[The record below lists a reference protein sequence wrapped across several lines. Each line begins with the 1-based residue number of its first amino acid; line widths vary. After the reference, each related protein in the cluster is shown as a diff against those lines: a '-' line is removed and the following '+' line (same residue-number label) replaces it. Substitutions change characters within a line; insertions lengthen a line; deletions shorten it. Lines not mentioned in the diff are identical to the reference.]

1 MNRKVSVLI
10 PAAGSG
16 SRMGHRRTKKPYL
29 QLLEKPILT
38 HTISVFDQNPV
49 VDTIHV
55 IVNPSDFELCQSIA
69 IVPYGF
75 QKVTNLI
82 PGGET
87 RQDSV
92 FNGLQSL
99 PSDADF
105 VIVHDGVRPFVTD
118 DIIDSC
124 LEAAEEWGA
133 AVAAVP
139 VKDTI
144 KVADADGFIVDTLNR
159 SRLWA
164 VQTPQSFRKDLLLKA
179 HQRARQARLNVTDDA
194 TLVEQLGFRVRLIA
208 GSHRNLKVTT
218 AEDLLIAETLST
230 VED

>member
-16 SRMGHRRTKKPYL
+16 NRMGHRRTKKPYL
-29 QLLEKPILT
+29 QLLGKPILT
-38 HTISVFDQNPV
+38 HTISVFDRNPV
-49 VDTIHV
+49 VNRIHV
-55 IVNPSDFELCQSIA
+55 IVNPSDFELCQSVA
-69 IVPYGF
+69 IVPYSF
-75 QKVTNLI
+75 QKVADLI

-87 RQDSV
+87 RQDSI

-124 LEAAEEWGA
+124 LEAAGEWGA

-144 KVADADGFIVDTLNR
+144 KVVDADRFIVDTPNR

-164 VQTPQSFRKDLLLKA
+164 VQTPQSFRKDLLLEA
-179 HQRARQARLNVTDDA
+179 HLWARRTGLDATDDA
-194 TLVEQLGFRVRLIA
+194 ALVEQLGFRVRLIA
-208 GSHRNLKVTT
+208 GSHRNLKITT
-218 AEDLLIAETLST
+218 AEDLLIAEALST
-230 VED
+230 VVG

>member
-1 MNRKVSVLI
+1 
-10 PAAGSG
+10 
-16 SRMGHRRTKKPYL
+16 MGHRLTRKPYL
-29 QLLEKPILT
+29 QLLGKPILT
-38 HTISVFDQNPV
+38 HTIGVFNQNPV
-49 VDTIHV
+49 VDSIYV
-55 IVNPSDFELCQSIA
+55 IVNPSDFELCRSIA

-75 QKVTNLI
+75 QKVANLI
-82 PGGET
+82 AGGET

-92 FNGLQSL
+92 FKGLRAL
-99 PSDADF
+99 PSDTDF

-124 LEAAEEWGA
+124 LDAAEEWGA

-144 KVADADGFIVDTLNR
+144 KVADADGFIVDTPNR

-164 VQTPQSFRKDLLLKA
+164 VQTPQSFRKDLLLEA
-179 HQRARQARLNVTDDA
+179 HQQARQTGLDATDDA
-194 TLVEQLGFRVRLIA
+194 VLVEQLGFRVKLIA
-208 GSHRNLKVTT
+208 GSHRNLKITT
-218 AEDLLIAETLST
+218 AEDLLIAEALST

>member
-1 MNRKVSVLI
+1 
-10 PAAGSG
+10 
-16 SRMGHRRTKKPYL
+16 MGHRRTKKPYL

-164 VQTPQSFRKDLLLKA
+164 VQTPQSFKKDLLLKA

>member
-1 MNRKVSVLI
+1 
-10 PAAGSG
+10 
-16 SRMGHRRTKKPYL
+16 MGHRRTKKPYL